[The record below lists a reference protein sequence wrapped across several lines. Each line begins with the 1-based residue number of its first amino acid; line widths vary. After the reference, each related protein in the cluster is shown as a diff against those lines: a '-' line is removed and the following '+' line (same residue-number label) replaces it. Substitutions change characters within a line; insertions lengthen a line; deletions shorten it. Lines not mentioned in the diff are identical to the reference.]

1 MTDLPAPATHVFQR
15 TGTTWPLHARLVPE
29 PGHTFGGVAIRDDA
43 LFIGDFA
50 RFGAGVWRRSSSN
63 EWYRADSLRTASDF
77 TAEGPFG
84 GFSPGDALVKS
95 DQYVFVTRWNADRGA
110 AVVNVFQPDVNGFYR
125 HVAILAAKDGNDLNG
140 SISVS
145 GRGVL
150 VSGANG
156 PYYFELPESF
166 AQPALFQDT
175 FASGNGLGW
184 TSLPGSQ
191 FSVVQSGDTRVF
203 RQASTA
209 GDAGA
214 VLDAYDWTNQSIQAE
229 VKPTAVN
236 GNDRWVGLATRRT
249 DASNYYYVTLRSSGI
264 IQLKRMQGGVFAT
277 IDSASVPWALNRTYR
292 LRLESV
298 GTLHRVYVDGI
309 LVLEAWDDALS
320 HGRAALLT
328 YRAAADYD
336 NVIVS
341 PFLTQTIYAAS
352 DGHDLQPAAAAARAL
367 DLFGHRP
374 VVVAVRRPRRSPFQ
388 SGVDRGYRARGG
400 RAGTDHQH
408 RSDRAGACAA
418 ARVQC
423 GRRPWSGVMARYN
436 DPTQLRLH
444 VAATARTP

>member
-1 MTDLPAPATHVFQR
+1 M
-15 TGTTWPLHARLVPE
+15 
-29 PGHTFGGVAIRDDA
+29 
-43 LFIGDFA
+43 
-50 RFGAGVWRRSSSN
+50 
-63 EWYRADSLRTASDF
+63 
-77 TAEGPFG
+77 
-84 GFSPGDALVKS
+84 
-95 DQYVFVTRWNADRGA
+95 
-110 AVVNVFQPDVNGFYR
+110 
-125 HVAILAAKDGNDLNG
+125 
-140 SISVS
+140 S

-150 VSGANG
+150 VNGENG

-175 FASGNGLGW
+175 FATGNGLGW

-191 FSVVQSGDTRVF
+191 MSVVQSGDTRVF

-209 GDAGA
+209 GEAGA
-214 VLDAYDWTNQSIQAE
+214 VLDAYDWTSQSIQAD

-298 GTLHRVYVDGI
+298 GTLHRVYVDGN

-341 PFLTQTIYAAS
+341 PFLTQTIYTAS
-352 DGHDLQPAAAAARAL
+352 DGLLYEPPLLQPEPWTYSGAGQWSWQSGGPGDLHFNQASTADTTRAVVGPEQIINTDQIVQAR
-367 DLFGHRP
+367 
-374 VVVAVRRPRRSPFQ
+374 VRPRAFN
-388 SGVDRGYRARGG
+388 A
-400 RAGTDHQH
+400 AGN
-408 RSDRAGACAA
+408 
-418 ARVQC
+418 
-423 GRRPWSGVMARYN
+423 PWFGVMARYS
-436 DPTQLRLH
+436 DPDNYVYVTLRKSNTVSLRKL
-444 VAATARTP
+444 VNGSIVELGSAVLTVTPNTWYTVRLEAVGSRLRTYVNGRLVLEATDPQPVIGRVGLVTYRTAADFDDIRAVVP

>member
-1 MTDLPAPATHVFQR
+1 MHVFQR
-15 TGTTWPLHARLVPE
+15 MGTSWPLHARLVPE
-29 PGHTFGGVAIRDDA
+29 TGHTFGGVAIRDDA
-43 LFIGDFA
+43 LFISDYA
-50 RFGAGVWRRSSSN
+50 RFGVGVWRRNSSN
-63 EWYRADSLRTASDF
+63 EWYRADNLRTAGDF
-77 TAEGPFG
+77 TPEGLRG
-84 GFSPGDALVKS
+84 GYSPGKMLVKS
-95 DQYVFVTRWNADRGA
+95 DQYVFATRWNADRGA
-110 AVVNVFQPDVNGFYR
+110 VVVNVFQPDVNGFYR
-125 HVAILAAKDGNDLNG
+125 HVAILVAKDGYDLNG
-140 SISVS
+140 AISVS

-150 VSGANG
+150 VGGENG

-175 FASGNGLGW
+175 FATGNGLGW

-191 FSVVQSGDTRVF
+191 FSVVQSGNTRVF

-209 GDAGA
+209 GEAGA
-214 VLDAYDWTNQSIQAE
+214 VLDAYDWTSQSIQAD

-298 GTLHRVYVDGI
+298 GTLHRVYVDGN

-320 HGRAALLT
+320 HGRAALLS
-328 YRAAADYD
+328 YRVAADYD

-352 DGHDLQPAAAAARAL
+352 EGQVQCQPPHLQPEPWTYSGVGQWSWQSGGPDLHFNQASTADITRAVVGPEQIINTDQIVQAR
-367 DLFGHRP
+367 
-374 VVVAVRRPRRSPFQ
+374 VRPRAFNAAGSPWF
-388 SGVDRGYRARGG
+388 
-400 RAGTDHQH
+400 
-408 RSDRAGACAA
+408 
-418 ARVQC
+418 
-423 GRRPWSGVMARYN
+423 GVMARYATQTTTFTCRCGA
-436 DPTQLRLH
+436 PT
-444 VAATARTP
+444 P